1 MVTGMG
7 HRVITVSREFGSG
20 GREIGKRLAESLG
33 VAYYDREIITAV
45 ARRSGLAEE
54 YIASIS
60 ERGVNAYYPIT
71 FGHTFAHSS
80 AMLDPQVEVMAEQN
94 KLLKSLAQKG
104 DCVIVGRCAD
114 VVLRSEKPFNLFVYA
129 DLESKLARCR
139 ARQSEEEKKLTDAEL
154 KRRMAKVDKDRARY
168 RALLTD
174 RRWGDMQG
182 YHLCVNTSGWDMH
195 KLVDVLSPV
204 VAAYFSEK

>member
-1 MVTGMG
+1 MG

-114 VVLRSEKPFNLFVYA
+114 VVLRGEKPFNLFVYA

>member
-1 MVTGMG
+1 MG
-7 HRVITVSREFGSG
+7 HRIITVSREFGSG
-20 GREIGKRLAESLG
+20 GREVGKRLAERMG

-45 ARRSGLAEE
+45 AQRSGLAEE

-60 ERGVNAYYPIT
+60 ERGVSAYYPIT
-71 FGHTFAHSS
+71 FGHTFAHTS
-80 AMLDPQVEVMAEQN
+80 AILDPHMEVMTEQA

-114 VVLRSEKPFNLFVYA
+114 VVLRAEKPFDLFIYA
-129 DLESKLARCR
+129 DQDSKLKRCR
-139 ARQSEEEKKLTDAEL
+139 ARQSEEEKRLTDGEL

-174 RRWGDMQG
+174 RRWGDVTG
-182 YHLCVNTSGWDMH
+182 YHLCVNTSGWDLRT
-195 KLVDVLSPV
+195 LVDVLAPI
-204 VAAYFSEK
+204 AEAYFSKK

>member
-1 MVTGMG
+1 MG
-7 HRVITVSREFGSG
+7 HRIITVSREFGSG
-20 GREIGKRLAESLG
+20 GREVGKRLAERMG

-45 ARRSGLAEE
+45 AQRSGLAEE

-60 ERGVNAYYPIT
+60 ERGVSAYYPIT
-71 FGHTFAHSS
+71 FGHTFAHTS
-80 AMLDPQVEVMAEQN
+80 AILDPHMEVMTEQA

-114 VVLRSEKPFNLFVYA
+114 VVLRAEKPFDLFIYA
-129 DLESKLARCR
+129 DQDSKLKRCR
-139 ARQSEEEKKLTDAEL
+139 ARQSEEERRLTDGEL

-174 RRWGDMQG
+174 RRWGDVTG
-182 YHLCVNTSGWDMH
+182 YHLCVNTSGWDLRA
-195 KLVDVLSPV
+195 LVDVLAPI
-204 VAAYFSEK
+204 AEAYFSKK

>member
-1 MVTGMG
+1 MG

>member
-1 MVTGMG
+1 MG

-114 VVLRSEKPFNLFVYA
+114 VVLRGEKPFNLFVYA

-154 KRRMAKVDKDRARY
+154 KRRMAKVDKDRSRY